1 MLTMNIV
8 SNNKAEFVLEPKGIN
23 PTHHKDRHF
32 RQQYTGIAVKGDNI
46 DTNVIVR
53 IYATKN
59 RVYACVWVMSPKLE
73 DKIVRGSGFAGGYG
87 YHMASKAVGDALGN
101 AGFKLKESISGRGEG
116 AIVDA
121 IVAVMECLYSDCE
134 TGDKP
139 NFGVLAAYA

>member
-1 MLTMNIV
+1 MLTMNMV

-23 PTHHKDRHF
+23 PTHNKDRYF
-32 RQQYTGIAVKGDNI
+32 RQQYTGIAAKGDNI

-53 IYATKN
+53 IYETKN

-73 DKIVRGSGFAGGYG
+73 DIVRGSAFAGGYG

-101 AGFKLKESISGRGEG
+101 AGFKLKDSIGGKGDG

-139 NFGVLAAYA
+139 NLGVLAANA